1 MSGCTILSWFHHAGL
16 SAAACITRGTRSR
29 PKDRT
34 MKNSSDRKTLNLA
47 KISSINRQINSRMS
61 LPELLAAIM
70 ETAREIVHAAGASL
84 LLSDPSTGDLIFNIV
99 MGEHK
104 EEIKGEKVPRG
115 AGIVGIVAE
124 TGKPL
129 IVNNAQNDPRV
140 FKNIDSKSS
149 FITRNIICVPMTVQ
163 ERNIGVLEAVNS
175 IGRDAFDGLDVKLL
189 SYIADQAAIAI
200 TNRRLVDELTSRIKE
215 LTALHEISQT
225 VSFSRAEGDLLE
237 TIIASMPRSLGV
249 SRASLLLYD
258 QAKNSLV
265 LRSGHGFPDDAPPG
279 QETPIDGSISGYVFR
294 TGDPLIVADR
304 ERELAFIGIDSR
316 RVYRTP
322 SFISVPVRGGNDV
335 IGVLNVADKTDSSIF
350 NAFDLRVMSTI
361 ANYVTEALRNIE
373 YEKDKEARR
382 RFAQELDI
390 AAEIQRKILPSIPPD
405 FGSHRLAAFNR
416 PAKEVG
422 GDFYDFFN
430 FGSNKYGLVVGDVS
444 GKGIPAALFMG
455 SARNVMRAEARIS
468 TQPEPLLVHSNRYVY
483 DDSEYGMFVT
493 AFYVTIDVHNRL
505 LTYGSA
511 GHNDQ
516 LLIKKNGR
524 QAVHL
529 NASGRALGLSAE
541 STYEER
547 VYIYEPG
554 DLLLLFTDGVLD
566 YLGEGDIDRGEERLI
581 EIANRHFDEDPSA
594 IIARFSDLISNNAV
608 DNYFLDDFTILS
620 VKF

>member
-1 MSGCTILSWFHHAGL
+1 MGIL
-16 SAAACITRGTRSR
+16 
-29 PKDRT
+29 D
-34 MKNSSDRKTLNLA
+34 DRKTLNLA
-47 KISSINRQINSRMS
+47 KISSINRQINSSMN
-61 LPELLAAIM
+61 LPELLTVIL
-70 ETAREIVHAAGASL
+70 ETAREILHTAGASL

-99 MGEHK
+99 LGEHK

-115 AGIVGIVAE
+115 VGIVGIVAE
-124 TGKPL
+124 SGKPL

-140 FKNIDSKSS
+140 FKGIDSKSS
-149 FITRNIICVPMTVQ
+149 FTTRNIICVPMTVQ

-175 IGRDAFDGLDVKLL
+175 IGRDAFDDLDVELL
-189 SYIADQAAIAI
+189 SYIAGQAAIAI
-200 TNRRLVDELTSRIKE
+200 TNRRLVDELTSRVKE
-215 LTALHEISQT
+215 LTALYEISQT
-225 VSFSRAEGDLLE
+225 VSFSRAEGDILD
-237 TIIASMPRSLGV
+237 TIIGSMPRSLGV
-249 SRASLLLYD
+249 SRASLLMYD
-258 QAKNSLV
+258 RVKNTLV
-265 LRSGHGFPDDAPPG
+265 LRAAHGFPDEVLPG
-279 QETPIDGSISGYVFR
+279 QETPIDDTISGHVFR
-294 TGDPLIVADR
+294 TGDPLIVTDR
-304 ERELAFIGIDSR
+304 ESEIPFIGIDR
-316 RVYRTP
+316 RRAYRTP
-322 SFISVPVRGGNDV
+322 SFISVPVRSENDV
-335 IGVLNVADKTDSSIF
+335 VGVLNVTDKTDCSAF

-361 ANYVTEALRNIE
+361 ANYVTEALRNIQ

-405 FGSHRLAAFNR
+405 FGNHRIAAFNR

-430 FGSNKYGLVVGDVS
+430 FGANKYGLVVGDVS

-455 SARNVMRAEARIS
+455 SARNVIRAEARIS

-493 AFYVTIDVHNRL
+493 AFYVLIDIHNRL

-516 LLIKKNGR
+516 LLIRKRDR

-547 VYIYEPG
+547 VFIYEPG

-581 EIANRHFDEDPSA
+581 EIANRHFDDDPSV
-594 IIARFSDLISNNAV
+594 IIAYFRGLMSNNAV
-608 DNYFLDDFTILS
+608 DNYFIDDFTILS

>member
-1 MSGCTILSWFHHAGL
+1 MDI
-16 SAAACITRGTRSR
+16 I
-29 PKDRT
+29 D
-34 MKNSSDRKTLNLA
+34 DRKTLNLA
-47 KISSINRQINSRMS
+47 KISSINRQINSSMN
-61 LPELLAAIM
+61 LPELLTVIL
-70 ETAREIVHAAGASL
+70 ETAREILHTAGASL
-84 LLSDPSTGDLIFNIV
+84 LLSDPFTGDLIFNIV
-99 MGEHK
+99 LGEHK

-115 AGIVGIVAE
+115 VGIVGIVAE
-124 TGKPL
+124 SGKPL

-140 FKNIDSKSS
+140 FKGIDSKSS

-175 IGRDAFDGLDVKLL
+175 IDREIFDDLDVELL
-189 SYIADQAAIAI
+189 SYIAGQAAIAI
-200 TNRRLVDELTSRIKE
+200 TNRRLVDELTSRVKE
-215 LTALHEISQT
+215 LTALYEISQT
-225 VSFSRAEGDLLE
+225 VSFSHAEGDLLE
-237 TIIASMPRSLGV
+237 TIITSMPRSLGV
-249 SRASLLLYD
+249 NRASLLLYD
-258 QAKNSLV
+258 GTKNALV
-265 LRSGHGFPDDAPPG
+265 LRAAHGFPEDVRPG
-279 QETPIDGSISGYVFR
+279 LEIPIDDTISGHVFR

-304 ERELAFIGIDSR
+304 ESEIPFIGIDR
-316 RVYRTP
+316 RRTYRTP
-322 SFISVPVRGGNDV
+322 SFISVPVRSESEV
-335 IGVLNVADKTDSSIF
+335 IGVLNVTDKTDCSIF

-361 ANYVTEALRNIE
+361 ANHVTEALRSIQYQKN
-373 YEKDKEARR
+373 KEAQR

-390 AAEIQRKILPSIPPD
+390 AAEIQRKILPEIPPV
-405 FGSHRLAAFNR
+405 FGNHRIAAFNR

-422 GDFYDFFN
+422 GDFFDFFN
-430 FGSNKYGLVVGDVS
+430 FGANKYGLVVGDVS

-455 SARNVMRAEARIS
+455 SARNVIRAEARIS

-493 AFYVTIDVHNRL
+493 AFYVLIDIHNRL

-516 LLIKKNGR
+516 ILIKGGDR
-524 QAVHL
+524 RAVHL

-547 VYIYEPG
+547 VFIYEPG

-581 EIANRHFDEDPSA
+581 EIALRYFDDDPSV
-594 IIARFSDLISNNAV
+594 IIGYFRDLMTNNAV
-608 DNYFLDDFTILS
+608 DNYFIDDFTILS